1 MFKFLVYLRLCEK
14 MLFLRFFMKAQVA
27 QKGVILHN
35 SFFMSYAWASVENKW
50 QCSAY
55 LKSELVLIFSE
66 LKKCKVTFGF
76 KYTYSLVK

>member
-1 MFKFLVYLRLCEK
+1 MRNAVFA
-14 MLFLRFFMKAQVA
+14 FFMKAQVA

-50 QCSAY
+50 LCSAC

-66 LKKCKVTFGF
+66 LK
-76 KYTYSLVK
+76 SVKLLLALSILSE